1 MRLPVE
7 VKIFKQVHKHQE
19 VVQYHIKPIYEGANP
34 MPIRLEFTAL
44 GNRGYTLTHSLE
56 NPAAGVRTAV

>member
-1 MRLPVE
+1 VRLPVE
-7 VKIFKQVHKHQE
+7 VKVFKQVHKHQE

-56 NPAAGVRTAV
+56 NPAARVRTAV